1 MAKPYAKISGETL
14 EEGLILAYRLED
26 FAKTQLFESLSIWEK
41 TNPPF
46 KVHRI

>member
-1 MAKPYAKISGETL
+1 MAKLHAKISGETL

-26 FAKTQLFESLSIWEK
+26 FVKTQLFESLSSWEK
-41 TNPPF
+41 AHAPF